1 MKISISTRRS
11 SGSKRPI
18 FTLASSPVRF
28 PPRICPSS
36 SLPSVLSRSIR
47 NSGGCM
53 GWSTLEIILL
63 SFRGPEPPDIG
74 TPHGVLRIGH
84 GNQQIE
90 NHDDDAAPH
99 HELYQGIGLHRFSP
113 PLLRV

>member
-1 MKISISTRRS
+1 MKMSLSTRRS
-11 SGSKRPI
+11 SGSKRAI
-18 FTLASSPVRF
+18 FTLASSPVRCL
-28 PPRICPSS
+28 PMICPSS

-53 GWSTLEIILL
+53 GWSTLNSFSFLL
-63 SFRGPEPPDIG
+63 EGQSPDIG
-74 TPHGVLRIGH
+74 IPDGVLRIGR

-90 NHDDDAAPH
+90 NHDDDATPH

-113 PLLRV
+113 PFLRV